1 MLILAAIASL
11 LVTFGGHSQ
20 ARNDLPKDFSIHFEF
35 GLCWR
40 DVVDTRN
47 DTYARDL
54 VIDDKTQTVP
64 LRLSDAQRRKL
75 AAWVNDSRFFDL
87 PAEIDAEF
95 EKDGLRTFRIPS
107 EVYRIEITRAG
118 ARHVVEF
125 DDNGDAKSEN
135 VLRIRRL
142 AERLKR
148 FFTELPQVKPL
159 PKPPVGCA

>member
-1 MLILAAIASL
+1 
-11 LVTFGGHSQ
+11 
-20 ARNDLPKDFSIHFEF
+20 
-35 GLCWR
+35 
-40 DVVDTRN
+40 
-47 DTYARDL
+47 
-54 VIDDKTQTVP
+54 
-64 LRLSDAQRRKL
+64 
-75 AAWVNDSRFFDL
+75 VNDSRFFDL

-125 DDNGDAKSEN
+125 DDNGDAKSEH